1 MKKMKKT
8 AAMLMAATVAV
19 AMPMTAMAASIT
31 VEDAVPGEVY
41 KAYRIFD
48 YTNSGNN
55 YSYTISAD
63 SEWKEAVESFNVDG
77 SQYFTLT
84 ASKDNANVLV
94 VETPKDEEGNYIAM
108 TEDQAKDF
116 AAHLAERTT
125 GKTSIPPTGATA
137 GSDKKVDFGNLTP
150 GYYFVDTTTGS
161 VCSLFNSDSTQV
173 LKEKNTLP
181 EVEKK
186 ILDKEGVASD
196 HTTATIGDIVTYEI
210 TVTDKEGTDK
220 AITVHDKMDSGLELL
235 VNNVDYPFTVKLA
248 DGTAV
253 ESSKYEVKTGADVSE
268 TGSGKC
274 TFEVVLSDA
283 LVSNLGKD
291 DTVVISYS
299 AKVTKE
305 ALENEN
311 GTGNSAKITYS
322 NSEIPDKG
330 DDPKVYTYGF
340 GLVKTDN
347 DNKVLEKAKFKL
359 YSDANCNN
367 EIKVVELS
375 DKTGYRVAEEGENGV
390 EIEAGFKTIKGL
402 GDGTY
407 YLVETE
413 APAGYNPLTEAKEI
427 EIADGNKFATLDD
440 NGMYKEGGL
449 QVINYTGTILPST
462 GGIGTTVFYAAGIVV
477 MAGAVFFVVRSKKH
491 E

>member
-31 VEDAVPGEVY
+31 VENAVQGEVY
-41 KAYRIFD
+41 KAYKIFD
-48 YTNSGNN
+48 YTNSGDN
-55 YSYTISAD
+55 YSYTISAN
-63 SEWKEAVESFNVDG
+63 SEWKDAVESFEVDG

-84 ASKDNANVLV
+84 ASKDNENVLV
-94 VETPKDEEGNYIAM
+94 VETPKDEDGNYVAM
-108 TEDQAKDF
+108 TDGQAEYF
-116 AAHLAERTT
+116 AAHLAKNTT
-125 GKTSIPPTGATA
+125 DKTSIPSEGATV
-137 GSDKKVDFGNLTP
+137 GGDKKVDFGNLTP

-181 EVEKK
+181 EVKK
-186 ILDKEGVASD
+186 KVLNKEGLASD

-210 TVTDKEGTDK
+210 TVTDKKGTDK
-220 AITVHDKMDSGLELL
+220 AITVHDRMDSGLELL
-235 VNNVDYPFTVKLA
+235 IDNNDYPFTVKLA
-248 DGTAV
+248 NGRDV
-253 ESSKYEVKTGADVSE
+253 ESTKYEVKTGADVSE
-268 TGSGKC
+268 TGSGEC

-283 LVSNLGKD
+283 LVSGLNEN

-311 GTGNSAKITYS
+311 GTSNSAEITYS
-322 NSEIPDKG
+322 NSKIPDKV

-340 GLVKTDN
+340 DLVKTDK
-347 DNKVLEKAKFKL
+347 DNKLLENAKFKL
-359 YSDANCNN
+359 YSDSDLSK
-367 EIKVVELS
+367 EIKVVTKGS
-375 DKTGYRVAEEGENGV
+375 GYRVAEEGETGV
-390 EIEAGFKTIKGL
+390 EIEVGNKTIKGL
-402 GDGTY
+402 GNGIY

-413 APAGYNPLTEAKEI
+413 APTGYNPLTEAKKI
-427 EIADGNKFATLDD
+427 EIADGNKFATLND
-440 NGMYKEGGL
+440 NGTYKEGGL

>member
-19 AMPMTAMAASIT
+19 AMPMTAMAASII
-31 VEDAVPGEVY
+31 VENAVPGEVY
-41 KAYRIFD
+41 KAYKIFD
-48 YTNSGNN
+48 YTNSGDN
-55 YSYTISAD
+55 YSYTISAN
-63 SEWKEAVESFNVDG
+63 SEWKDAVESFKVDG

-84 ASKDNANVLV
+84 ASKDNENVLV
-94 VETPKDEEGNYIAM
+94 VETPKDEDGNYVAM
-108 TEDQAKDF
+108 TDGQAECF
-116 AAHLAERTT
+116 AAHLAENTT
-125 GKTSIPPTGATA
+125 DKTSIPSEGATA
-137 GSDKKVDFGNLTP
+137 GGDKKVDFGNLTP

-186 ILDKEGVASD
+186 VLNKEGLASD

-235 VNNVDYPFTVKLA
+235 IDNNDYPFTVKLA
-248 DGTAV
+248 NGKDV
-253 ESSKYEVKTGADVSE
+253 ESTKYEVKTGADVSE

-322 NSEIPDKG
+322 NSVIPDKG

-427 EIADGNKFATLDD
+427 EIADGNKFATLND
-440 NGMYKEGGL
+440 NGTYKEGGL